1 MEFVNFLNRLTS
13 FLVPRCGRNEEM
25 SHGMSLH
32 SDEHGLLWF
41 RGGIKKVDNFP
52 VVYSC
57 SSENFITLQ
66 KYDNKHPGRL
76 VKESYTADDLK
87 SEIQHVAWF
96 TRVDI
101 PWPCKAQIIQRRSQ
115 WAVNASQAIVSWFKQ
130 PPRSLS
136 RQQCTPEHPWGFISK
151 FTVA

>member
-1 MEFVNFLNRLTS
+1 MAFVNFLNRLTS

-32 SDEHGLLWF
+32 SDEHGLLWS

-66 KYDNKHPGRL
+66 KYDYKHPGRL
-76 VKESYTADDLK
+76 VEESYTADDLK
-87 SEIQHVAWF
+87 SEIQHVA
-96 TRVDI
+96 
-101 PWPCKAQIIQRRSQ
+101 
-115 WAVNASQAIVSWFKQ
+115 
-130 PPRSLS
+130 
-136 RQQCTPEHPWGFISK
+136 
-151 FTVA
+151 